1 MRKLAYSFIMIF
13 ILFGMASCS
22 NTTTPQQT
30 SSNTTTS
37 EKIEISTE
45 NRIDISKDKI
55 VEFGFDALNAEWLVT
70 RDGELYIDCENEM
83 ESFQNSDEYK
93 QHKYADFIT
102 KVVITGN
109 ITKIPPLAFKWLDR
123 IKEVT
128 IPDSVEIFE
137 IGCFDT
143 CTALEKINLPP
154 HLKEC
159 EFSICASCESL
170 KEITVPG
177 TLTHINNYSFAY
189 CKSLQKAVIMPGV
202 QSLGYDVFDGC
213 TALETLYL
221 PKSVTLIDQ
230 YAFRETPLKDIYYEG
245 TQEDFEKITVNN
257 PENESL
263 TRATIHYNS
272 RYAS

>member
-1 MRKLAYSFIMIF
+1 M
-13 ILFGMASCS
+13 
-22 NTTTPQQT
+22 
-30 SSNTTTS
+30 
-37 EKIEISTE
+37 
-45 NRIDISKDKI
+45 
-55 VEFGFDALNAEWLVT
+55 
-70 RDGELYIDCENEM
+70 
-83 ESFQNSDEYK
+83 
-93 QHKYADFIT
+93 
-102 KVVITGN
+102 
-109 ITKIPPLAFKWLDR
+109 AFKWLDR